1 MSEMKYTQKSIEAMS
16 GAQSLATE
24 HSNQQLE
31 QAHLLCAL
39 LNDEKGLIP
48 QMLRKMGKDVGQ
60 VTADAEALVD
70 KCPGCTGYRLS
81 RGSSMCPRT

>member
-24 HSNQQLE
+24 RANQQLE

-39 LNDEKGLIP
+39 LSDEKGLIP
-48 QMLRKMGKDVGQ
+48 QMLRKMGKDVAA
-60 VTADAEALVD
+60 VTADAADEGRV
-70 KCPGCTGYRLS
+70 RLRRAPVPEPAGKS
-81 RGSSMCPRT
+81 